1 MLKVYGISGRTTA
14 IIRIPAGKS
23 GKAFL
28 ECEFTRGRMGLSAL
42 ANRPATYVT
51 QDPVKQAII
60 ENSPLFGRTIR
71 LVRSYGIEEE
81 QQTEQVSAVTA
92 GITAPAGPT
101 EVPGVITMDEAIAYL
116 KAHGAKAVNLASDSA
131 IKKYMAKI
139 GVTFPNATF

>member
-51 QDPVKQAII
+51 KDPVKQAII
-60 ENSPLFGRTIR
+60 ENSPLFGHTIR

-81 QQTEQVSAVTA
+81 QKEQVSAVSA
-92 GITAPAGPT
+92 GISAPEGPM
-101 EVPGVITMDEAIAYL
+101 EVPGVITLDEAIAYL
-116 KAHGAKAVNLASDSA
+116 KAHGAKAVNLASDTA